1 MPAFHAA
8 GGTTSAS
15 SASIPLEGHCLDA
28 RIFRRGRDDLRVVR
42 LRASTRQQLSGLLS
56 PPSGFSPVRVNASTR
71 SNFQVCFLLPQVF
84 APSASMPAHAA
95 TVPVFK
101 RIPSALLYFPLP

>member
-1 MPAFHAA
+1 MSFNGIEADDAEVVPPPV
-8 GGTTSAS
+8 S
-15 SASIPLEGHCLDA
+15 SFP
-28 RIFRRGRDDLRVVR
+28 RRGRDVPRVVR
-42 LRASTRQQLSGLLS
+42 LNASTPQQLSGLLS
-56 PPSGFSPVRVNASTR
+56 PPSGSKPAPG
-71 SNFQVCFLLPQVF
+71 SNFQVCSLLPQVF